1 MEIRQRVREVA
12 VEDGWA
18 LIRVLHVPD
27 RPGIA
32 AQIFGRLAAEGLSVD
47 LILQN
52 ASVERSTDVSF
63 TVMST
68 EAPRALRLM
77 SETQDQFGAKGVEA
91 VENLAKVQLVGTGIL
106 TDPSYLGNLFGALAE
121 ADVNILCIGTS
132 EVRISC
138 LVEAAAKD
146 RALKALHKA
155 FRIDAPSPGR

>member
-1 MEIRQRVREVA
+1 MEIRQRVRDVA

-32 AQIFGRLAAEGLSVD
+32 AQIFGRVAAEGLSVD
-47 LILQN
+47 MILQN

-63 TVMST
+63 TVRST
-68 EAPRALRLM
+68 EVPRALRLM
-77 SETQDQFGAKGVEA
+77 GEVQDQIGAKGVEA
-91 VENLAKVQLVGTGIL
+91 VEDLAKIQLVGTGIL
-106 TDPSYLGNLFGALAE
+106 TDPSYLGNLFGTLAE

-138 LVEAAAKD
+138 LVEAPAKE
-146 RALKALHKA
+146 RALRALHKA
-155 FRIDAPSPGR
+155 FRTDAAAPSG